1 MDRAEPGKLWH
12 ELQPTH
18 TETNFWKVLQ
28 GSSRIFNLLRWLVVH
43 RGLSSATD
51 LAARASATQCQCQ
64 CHPCEGAV
72 FLHLDTSDPFQ
83 RCSANATQHKSSD
96 PMSFTNLMAR
106 TILRMLKVKWWKR
119 ERESDLLTARCI
131 YTSYM
136 MFASFC
142 RSLKAHLQMRKI

>member
-1 MDRAEPGKLWH
+1 MRI
-12 ELQPTH
+12 QPTH
-18 TETNFWKVLQ
+18 TDTNFCKVLQ

-64 CHPCEGAV
+64 CQCHPCEGAV

-96 PMSFTNLMAR
+96 PISFTNLMAC

-131 YTSYM
+131 YTYYTSYM
-136 MFASFC
+136 MFASVC